1 MLCFVK
7 LYFLAYVCVKM
18 GPTRKKLMYITQYTD
33 YALRILL
40 FSASNPDRLINIAEV
55 AQAFDISKSHLTKV
69 AAQLTRSGVL
79 KSVRGKGGGLCLG
92 QAAAAINVG
101 AVVRLME
108 PLALV
113 ECYGQDNHCVISPHC
128 RLAGVLQQALQAF
141 LAVLDQYSLADLVGQ
156 PALVQM
162 LRRD

>member
-1 MLCFVK
+1 
-7 LYFLAYVCVKM
+7 
-18 GPTRKKLMYITQYTD
+18 MYITQYTD

-55 AQAFDISKSHLTKV
+55 ADAFSISKSHLTKV
-69 AAQLTRSGVL
+69 VAQLTRVGVL
-79 KSVRGKGGGLCLG
+79 RSVRGKGGGLCLA
-92 QAAAAINVG
+92 QAPTAINVG

-113 ECYGQDNHCVISPHC
+113 ECHGPDNTCMISAHC

-141 LAVLDQYSLADLVGQ
+141 LTVLDEYTLADLVRK
-156 PALVQM
+156 PELVQM
-162 LRRD
+162 LQRD